1 VRASGPFKGQKKPL
15 SGLETPQPP
24 STVGPVIPQPNQ
36 RSPFGPRAGLLGIGF
51 DHEDGH
57 KRITTGDEFAIIGGS
72 SETHDRM
79 TETLMKTFEE
89 LKKRSKQ
96 LQQVGPKEL
105 AEIIY
110 KATPH

>member
-1 VRASGPFKGQKKPL
+1 
-15 SGLETPQPP
+15 
-24 STVGPVIPQPNQ
+24 VIPLPPNS
-36 RSPFGPRAGLLGIGF
+36 RSSPFGRPPTGLLGIGL
-51 DHEDGH
+51 DNEDGH

-72 SETHDRM
+72 ADTHDRM

-110 KATPH
+110 KATPR